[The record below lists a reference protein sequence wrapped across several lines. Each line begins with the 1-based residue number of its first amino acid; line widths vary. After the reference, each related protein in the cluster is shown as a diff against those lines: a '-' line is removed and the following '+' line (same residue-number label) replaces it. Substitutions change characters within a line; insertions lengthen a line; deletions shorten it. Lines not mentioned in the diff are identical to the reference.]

1 MACKK
6 NRLTDSIP
14 LQIFYQKSPGKSV
27 KTGNLSLISRHYI
40 SKAARSK
47 QMQQMWKFVGIIVFS
62 IAFGMVLTLLIS
74 NRLAGL
80 IVAVILLLVSYNMIF
95 CEK

>member
-27 KTGNLSLISRHYI
+27 KTGNLSLISRHYLYI
-40 SKAARSK
+40 F
-47 QMQQMWKFVGIIVFS
+47 MEN
-62 IAFGMVLTLLIS
+62 IAFFKQNAMK
-74 NRLAGL
+74 R
-80 IVAVILLLVSYNMIF
+80 VSYHNIGHTRFMADFYIRIDYIF
-95 CEK
+95 LN